1 MYIGKLNDIADK
13 YKNTYHCSIKLKP
26 LNVELSANYNFD
38 IKNNDKDS
46 NFKVGEDVRILKY
59 KSSSAKGYT

>member
-1 MYIGKLNDIADK
+1 MDDIVDK
-13 YKNTYHCSIKLKP
+13 YKTTYHRSVKLKP
-26 LNVELSANYNFD
+26 LNVELSANCNFD